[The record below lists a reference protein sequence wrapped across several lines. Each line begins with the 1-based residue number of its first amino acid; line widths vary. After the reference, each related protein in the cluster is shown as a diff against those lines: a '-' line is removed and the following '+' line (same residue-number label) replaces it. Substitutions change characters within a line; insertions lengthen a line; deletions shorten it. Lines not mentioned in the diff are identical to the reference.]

1 VKHWKYIKYPM
12 LFVGGHRYHNLKAM
26 HFLMYGYWEKYTEAR
41 HEKFQARTIEDF
53 SGSCVLITRKGLALV
68 GGKWDERMQ
77 AADFDMYMQVR
88 ARSIDFK
95 DVRPMQVALGVYFHH
110 YARLTLRSKHYL
122 PFADANNLIS
132 IEQKWG
138 DRRIS
143 LLEKLDTDTGKST

>member
-1 VKHWKYIKYPM
+1 M